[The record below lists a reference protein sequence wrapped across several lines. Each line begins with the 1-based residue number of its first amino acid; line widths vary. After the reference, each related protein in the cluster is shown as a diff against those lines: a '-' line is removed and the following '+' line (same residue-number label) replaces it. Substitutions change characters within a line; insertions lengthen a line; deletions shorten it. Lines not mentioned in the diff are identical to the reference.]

1 MSDRANVE
9 KSPLT
14 YVRGYNDM
22 VSARKARVL
31 LACISSAFLALAIL
45 SLTLRLDRV
54 DLRTPLNYLSD
65 ANIFLL
71 RAKAIV
77 EGNWIWSNPRLGM
90 PFGADWHDF
99 PMNITLDSGCMWLLS
114 RFTKS
119 APLIVNLEWFIAIG
133 LAAALASYAF
143 VRLGFRL
150 ASSASFGAIFALLPY
165 TYFRGTQHLHSV
177 DYAVPLIALSAI
189 ELIRG
194 EWVAG
199 GLAKVPLYAWV
210 GCLLAG
216 LAYAYTAFFAI
227 FVLTVAGAIGF

>member
-1 MSDRANVE
+1 MHDPR
-9 KSPLT
+9 
-14 YVRGYNDM
+14 VRTK
-22 VSARKARVL
+22 KAAASLL
-31 LACISSAFLALAIL
+31 LASCSALLAITL
-45 SLTLRLDRV
+45 LGLTLRLDRIS
-54 DLRTPLNYLSD
+54 LRNPLNYLRD

-189 ELIRG
+189 ELI
-194 EWVAG
+194 
-199 GLAKVPLYAWV
+199 
-210 GCLLAG
+210 
-216 LAYAYTAFFAI
+216 
-227 FVLTVAGAIGF
+227 